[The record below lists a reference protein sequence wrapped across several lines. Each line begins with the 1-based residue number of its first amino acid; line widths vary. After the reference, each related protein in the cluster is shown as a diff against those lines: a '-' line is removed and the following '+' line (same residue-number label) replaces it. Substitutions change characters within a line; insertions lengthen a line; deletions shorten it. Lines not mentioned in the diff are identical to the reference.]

1 MKNTLNN
8 TTKFA
13 LILGTLLISTQAMA
27 KVNIFACE
35 PEWASLAKEIGGNNI
50 KVKSATTGLQD
61 PHHIQARPS
70 LLARARR
77 ADMLVCTGAELEIG
91 WLPVLL
97 QKTGNSKIQPGQPGY
112 FMATSAVRLLD
123 IPSKLDRSQ
132 GDVHAAGNPHIQTD
146 PRRIAKVAKA
156 LSTRLGQI
164 DPSHAA
170 DYAKNY
176 NRFNQR
182 WTKAIQG
189 WQQQAASLRGKSII
203 VQHKSWIYLENW
215 LGLKEIAT
223 LELKPGVPATTSH
236 LSQVM
241 NLAKSQHA
249 SAIIYAAYQSPK
261 SSKWLASKSA
271 LPVVKLPFTVG
282 GTASAKDLF
291 GLFNDTITQLTRA
304 IK

>member
-1 MKNTLNN
+1 MNIATKITILLTTLMLSSN
-8 TTKFA
+8 A
-13 LILGTLLISTQAMA
+13 LA
-27 KVNIFACE
+27 KVNVFACE
-35 PEWASLAKEIGGNNI
+35 PEWAALAKEIGGNNI

-112 FMATSAVRLLD
+112 FIATSVVRLLD

-146 PRRIAKVAKA
+146 PRRISKVAKA

-164 DPSHAA
+164 DPVHAA

-176 NRFNQR
+176 SSFNQR
-182 WTKAIQG
+182 WTKAMQG
-189 WQQQAASLRGKSII
+189 WQQQAKALRGKSII
-203 VQHKSWIYLENW
+203 VQHKSWVYLENW

-223 LELKPGVPATTSH
+223 LELKPGVPATTRH
-236 LSQVM
+236 LSKLLG
-241 NLAKSQHA
+241 LAKSQHA

-261 SSKWLASKSA
+261 SAHWLASKSGVTA
-271 LPVVKLPFTVG
+271 VKLPFTVG
-282 GTASAKDLF
+282 GTAQAKDLF
-291 GLFNDTITQLTRA
+291 GLFDDTISQLTRA

>member
-1 MKNTLNN
+1 MKLTIK
-8 TTKFA
+8 TS
-13 LILGTLLISTQAMA
+13 LILSTLLISSQAMA
-27 KVNIFACE
+27 KIDVFACE
-35 PEWASLAKEIGGNNI
+35 PEWAALTQEIGGQQV

-77 ADMLVCTGAELEIG
+77 ADMLVCTGAELEVG

-112 FMATSAVRLLD
+112 FMATQAVKLLE

-156 LSTRLGQI
+156 LSTRLQQI
-164 DPSHAA
+164 DPTHAA

-176 NRFNQR
+176 SDFNQR
-182 WTKAIQG
+182 WSKSMQG
-189 WQQQAASLRGKSII
+189 WQQQAKALRGKSII
-203 VQHKSWIYLENW
+203 VQHKNWIYLENW
-215 LGLKEIAT
+215 LGLKEVAT

-236 LSQVM
+236 LSQVL
-241 NLAKSQHA
+241 NIAKAQHA
-249 SAIIYAAYQSPK
+249 EAIIYAAYQSPK
-261 SSKWLASKSA
+261 SANWLASKSS
-271 LPVVKLPFTVG
+271 LPAVKLPFTIG
-282 GTASAKDLF
+282 GTAQAKDLF
-291 GLFNDTITQLTRA
+291 SLFDDTITQLTRA

>member
-1 MKNTLNN
+1 MKQ
-8 TTKFA
+8 TTKIP
-13 LILGTLLISTQAMA
+13 LIISILLATLLSSTQAIA
-27 KVNIFACE
+27 TVTIFACE
-35 PEWASLAKEIGGNNI
+35 PEWASLAKEIGGKQI

-77 ADMLVCTGAELEIG
+77 ADMLVCTGAELEVG

-97 QKTGNSKIQPGQPGY
+97 QKTGNPKIQTGQPGH
-112 FMATSAVRLLD
+112 FMATDAVRLLD
-123 IPSKLDRSQ
+123 IPSQLDRSQ

-156 LSTRLGQI
+156 LSERLQRI
-164 DPSHAA
+164 DPSHAG
-170 DYAKNY
+170 DYEKNY
-176 NRFNQR
+176 NDFKQR
-182 WTKAIQG
+182 WTKAMQG

-223 LELKPGVPATTSH
+223 LELKPGVPATTRH

-241 NLAKSQHA
+241 HLAKSQQA

-261 SSKWLASKSA
+261 SANWLASKTA
-271 LPVVKLPFTVG
+271 IPVVKLPFTVG
-282 GTASAKDLF
+282 GTAQANDLF
-291 GLFNDTITQLTRA
+291 GLFNDTLAQLTKA
-304 IK
+304 IH